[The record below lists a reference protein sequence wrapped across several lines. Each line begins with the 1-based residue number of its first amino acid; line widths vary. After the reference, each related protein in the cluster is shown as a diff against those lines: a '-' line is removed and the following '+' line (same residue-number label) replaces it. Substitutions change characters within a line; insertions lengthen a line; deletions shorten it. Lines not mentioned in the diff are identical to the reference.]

1 MGKFILTEEE
11 KSYIQSLY
19 NLSEQTQ
26 NHTVKEIQELLHK
39 YGYGEECG
47 PADGKYGLKTAN
59 ALSLYLKDKK
69 AGTLRVQ
76 SSGTASDST
85 DTSTPEATTPSEEE
99 LEVSKI
105 EKQLNGVSA
114 EEVKKGNENSEKV
127 VQANKN
133 MKKNSRPECR
143 GIAANARYFNRKGIS
158 IGDSGM
164 NKEVL
169 SYCLNTYMKRGEK
182 KIRQWAGL

>member
-1 MGKFILTEEE
+1 MGRFIITEEE

-19 NLSEQTQ
+19 RLNEQTE
-26 NHTVKEIQELLHK
+26 NHSVEEIQTFLNSQNEK
-39 YGYGEECG
+39 YNCGTVYGRYG
-47 PADGKYGLKTAN
+47 PKTAN
-59 ALSLYLKDKK
+59 ALSLYLADKK
-69 AGTLRVQ
+69 AGTIAPPPV
-76 SSGTASDST
+76 SGQETASS
-85 DTSTPEATTPSEEE
+85 EATTPSEEE
-99 LEVSKI
+99 SEVSKI
-105 EKQLNGVSA
+105 EKQLNGVST